1 MITNLQGAGS
11 ILQELQALQIEA
23 SGVHSQQ
30 AKITNSVQ
38 QSDFGAMLQQAMD
51 GVNNTMIEADNL
63 KTRFDMGDESV
74 SLSDVMI
81 ASQKSSLAFE
91 ATVQIRNKCVEAYKQ
106 IMQMQI

>member
-11 ILQELQALQIEA
+11 ILQELQALRTEA
-23 SGVHSQQ
+23 SGVQLN
-30 AKITNSVQ
+30 ATTVNSVP
-38 QSDFGAMLQQAMD
+38 QSDFGTMLQQALD
-51 GVNNTMIEADNL
+51 GVNSTMAKSDEL
-63 KTRFDMGDESV
+63 KTRFDLGDESV